1 MNAIEERFRS
11 MTAKSAE
18 IGRRAERVMPGGDT
32 RTVAYHE
39 PCPLTIVRGEGPFIG
54 DELATEIC
62 ERFCR
67 GDATPPP

>member
-1 MNAIEERFRS
+1 

-32 RTVAYHE
+32 RTGAYHE

-54 DELATEIC
+54 DELTTEIC
-62 ERFCR
+62 ERFAAALR
-67 GDATPPP
+67 KIATIDSNAMS